1 MEYILSYN
9 IIDIPHRQGIEN
21 PVTDGLSRMWRNR
34 KRTQNDGSTWSVLPY
49 WEASKRHRKSYR
61 TMSTP
66 RDIFWKPHSK
76 VTYSSLLSW
85 KIYSEKPQVIQLRND
100 EKQCTGRKV
109 SCLRTIN
116 YGALGPKP
124 GVECRRSYTY
134 VTDIFCPD
142 CGQECIECPHCESF
156 GPAKLNALLQPSN
169 LRALCAR
176 VFILAGLPYFPG
188 LEMLQTNIY
197 LDMYHFVIRR
207 VVIQLK
213 IGSN

>member
-134 VTDIFCPD
+134 VTDIFGPD
-142 CGQECIECPHCESF
+142 FRQECIECPHCESF
-156 GPAKLNALLQPSN
+156 GAAKLIDALLQPSN
-169 LRALCAR
+169 LPECLVCVGIYSCGIAIFSWPWNATDKHLSRYVPLCNTKSSH
-176 VFILAGLPYFPG
+176 P
-188 LEMLQTNIY
+188 T
-197 LDMYHFVIRR
+197 
-207 VVIQLK
+207 
-213 IGSN
+213 